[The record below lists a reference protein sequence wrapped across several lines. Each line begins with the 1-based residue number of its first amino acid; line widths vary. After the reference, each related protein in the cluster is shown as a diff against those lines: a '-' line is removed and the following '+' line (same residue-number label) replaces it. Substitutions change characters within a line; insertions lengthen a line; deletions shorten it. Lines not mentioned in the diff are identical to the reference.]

1 MKNLWKF
8 IKIIF
13 VSIVLL
19 ILFICLGDVLIFVKT
34 GKTVLCPPPP
44 LKYKYFSILKEPFLL
59 TPLSPDFFVDKE
71 WFSGRSPVGVEYKN
85 KKPIVIFGCSYAY
98 GKNLN
103 KTETFG
109 YKLSHYLKVPVYNRA
124 MEGGSFQQMYMQTI
138 SESFFKEVPPTDTV
152 IYVMIGDHYRR
163 MYGEAF
169 WLDSFYLNPFYKE
182 KNGELKLAN
191 YNNYFLNFL
200 RYSTSVRIIKNL
212 WYKYYLN
219 NSFNQDKI
227 TDFAL
232 LHLKKSREKLEEKW
246 NKKINFTVVLYD
258 DRPIKF
264 QDLFIKKL
272 KQNGFIVY
280 VTSELTD
287 ENLSDEK
294 YRSSKTEHP
303 TKEAWD
309 LLTPLIAEKIR

>member
-8 IKIIF
+8 IKIIS
-13 VSIVLL
+13 VNIVLFV
-19 ILFICLGDVLIFVKT
+19 LFICLSDMLIYLKT
-34 GKTVLCPPPP
+34 GKTVLKNPVKC
-44 LKYKYFSILKEPFLL
+44 KYIFLIKYTPLL
-59 TPLSPDFFVDKE
+59 TPCRVDFFSDKE
-71 WFSGRSPVGVEYKN
+71 RYSGRAPVGVEYKN

-124 MEGGSFQQMYMQTI
+124 IEGGSFQQMYMQTI

-152 IYVMIGDHYRR
+152 IYVMINDHYRR

-169 WLDSFYLNPFYKE
+169 DLDSFYLNPFYKE
-182 KNGELKLAN
+182 KNGELELAN

-200 RYSTSVRIIKNL
+200 RYSTSVRIIKCL
-212 WYKYYLN
+212 WYKNYLN
-219 NSFNQDKI
+219 SSFNQDKI

-258 DRPIKF
+258 DTPIKF
-264 QDLFIKKL
+264 QELLIKKL
-272 KQNGFIVY
+272 NKNGFNVIVA
-280 VTSELTD
+280 SKLTD

-294 YRSSKTEHP
+294 YLSSKTAHP